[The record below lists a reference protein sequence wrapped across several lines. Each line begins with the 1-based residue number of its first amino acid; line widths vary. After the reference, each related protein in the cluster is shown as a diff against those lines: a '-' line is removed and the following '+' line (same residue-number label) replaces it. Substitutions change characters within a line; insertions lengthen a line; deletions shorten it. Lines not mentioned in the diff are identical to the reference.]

1 MDFCDGAEAESGGGP
16 ISAASG
22 SRRTSGVTFD
32 GGSSG
37 GNIGGVGDGRGGGRR
52 RSSAG
57 GRGDRLRQRRESN
70 ALAREGRRFGDETP
84 DVVVCD
90 GLSADALPP
99 RPEKFLFLFQISPPS
114 FLRRP
119 LSKGNISIL
128 GNTNDQR
135 VNMKPCF
142 ITTST
147 DKN

>member
-1 MDFCDGAEAESGGGP
+1 MAVAAAVAPRPGAAAIAPDSGENPLLSAE
-16 ISAASG
+16 
-22 SRRTSGVTFD
+22 RD
-32 GGSSG
+32 DC
-37 GNIGGVGDGRGGGRR
+37 N
-52 RSSAG
+52 
-57 GRGDRLRQRRESN
+57 
-70 ALAREGRRFGDETP
+70 ETP